1 MENDIEWIN
10 PAERLPQA
18 GQKVI
23 ARDMVN
29 GIKICTFIV
38 ARGVSLGGN
47 WEDKRQIG
55 ERNRLDTME
64 GLRWNNI
71 TTGRSAQ

>member
-23 ARDMVN
+23 ARDMAN

-38 ARGVSLGGN
+38 ARGGGCLWVVTGKTKGRLEN
-47 WEDKRQIG
+47 VIG
-55 ERNRLDTME
+55 WIPWR
-64 GLRWNNI
+64 G
-71 TTGRSAQ
+71 